1 MSAMDAEGTRG
12 PGLPTRAVLL
22 DALGTLVGLQP
33 PAPNLVAAL
42 AARGVAVT
50 AAAAGAAAR
59 AEMVHYRAEHHRA
72 GTADGL
78 RDLRAECAQVLR
90 VTLEASGHDL
100 GRIGEAEMADVLLE
114 AFRFFAYPDAEP
126 VLRAL
131 RARGVALV
139 ACSNWDLS
147 LHDVLADTGL
157 DALLDGAAV
166 SAIEGV
172 AKPDPALV
180 TRALALAG
188 GVEPAAALH
197 VGDSVAS
204 DVAGALAA
212 GVRPVLVVRD
222 GDELRSVDDGGPAPA
237 GVPVIADLRGLL
249 GLV

>member
-42 AARGVAVT
+42 AARGVVVP

-59 AEMVHYRAEHHRA
+59 AEMAHYRAEHHRA

-78 RDLRAECAQVLR
+78 RALRAECAEVLR
-90 VTLEASGHDL
+90 ATLEAEGHDL
-100 GRIGEAEMADVLLE
+100 TRLDERQMGEVLVE
-114 AFRFFAYPDAEP
+114 GFRFFAYPEAAAVLRE
-126 VLRAL
+126 LRAL
-131 RARGVALV
+131 GVALV
-139 ACSNWDLS
+139 VCSNWDLS

-172 AKPDPALV
+172 AKPDPALFA
-180 TRALALAG
+180 RALDLAG
-188 GVEPAAALH
+188 GVEPVAALH

-204 DVAGALAA
+204 DVVGALAA

-222 GDELRSVDDGGPAPA
+222 GDEVRSVDDGGPAPA
-237 GVPVIADLRGLL
+237 GVPVVADLRGLL
-249 GLV
+249 ELA